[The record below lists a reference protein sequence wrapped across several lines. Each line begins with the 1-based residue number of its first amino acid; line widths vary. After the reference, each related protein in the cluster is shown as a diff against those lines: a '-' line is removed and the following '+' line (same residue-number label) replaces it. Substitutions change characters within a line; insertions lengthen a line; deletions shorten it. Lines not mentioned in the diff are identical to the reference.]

1 MSTKLQ
7 KHDSTA
13 GSVRTRILRSKNR
26 FWTAEDFDLQRSAV
40 QRELSRLA
48 KAGEL
53 RRMRRGLYWR
63 GMNTRLGMSFPTPFD
78 TVTHIAGKHGVG
90 PASWS
95 ASLALGLS
103 TQHPREQHYAI
114 PTRVPTSLGKN
125 VVLHSRASKR
135 HRVDLKLNWREV
147 ALLESL
153 GEWKRVV
160 EVPREE
166 ALDRISEYEQSGDI
180 RFDKIERAIPQEDA
194 LVRRNYDMLF
204 DAPPGANRHRAAA

>member
-1 MSTKLQ
+1 MSREIQ

-13 GSVRTRILRSKNR
+13 RSVRSRILRSKNR

-48 KAGEL
+48 DAGEL
-53 RRMRRGLYWR
+53 RHMRRGLYWR
-63 GMNTRLGMSFPTPFD
+63 GVSTRLGMSMPTPFD
-78 TVTHIAGKHGVG
+78 TVTHVAGKYGVG

-103 TQHPREQHYAI
+103 TQHPRAQHFAI
-114 PTRVPTSLGKN
+114 PTRVPSSLGQN
-125 VVLHSRASKR
+125 VVLHSRASRR

-166 ALDRISEYEQSGDI
+166 ALDRISEYERSGDI
-180 RFDKIERAIPQEDA
+180 RLDKIERAIPQEDA
-194 LVRRNYDMLF
+194 LVRTNYRMLF
-204 DAPPGANRHRAAA
+204 HSHPTTDLHQVAA